1 MKVDIKN
8 HLKIL
13 GHKVE
18 CRVTGLK
25 GIASSICF
33 DLYGCIQ
40 VAVTPMANKDGKLD
54 SGHWL
59 DISRLKKTSAKPVMQ
74 IPNYEWGI
82 QAEGRQGCAEKP
94 HSKF

>member
-1 MKVDIKN
+1 MKIDIKN

-18 CRVTGLK
+18 DRVTGLS
-25 GIASSICF
+25 GVASSVCF

-40 VAVTPMANKDGKLD
+40 VAVTPLVSKDGKLD

-59 DISRLKKTSAKPVMQ
+59 DISRLKITTRKPVMEL
-74 IPNYEWGI
+74 PNYEWGI

-94 HSKF
+94 ASKF